1 MIRVFG
7 LVIMLVMGFS
17 VLGQNKPGTEVRI
30 KKATGAIQLDGI
42 LDEADWTS
50 ADVASGFYLNYPA
63 DTLRAGFGT
72 EARFTFDEHHFYI
85 SYVCYDDEK
94 PLIVQSMR
102 RDFEWSLNDN
112 VGIYMDPYNDY
123 TNGFFFGISPYGV
136 QREGTMSGSGVDDT
150 GYNMNWDNKWFGEV
164 KRYKDKWVAE
174 ISIPFKSFRYNSGA
188 NWNICIIRQDV
199 KHNQVSSWIRTPIQ
213 NLPSSF
219 PFAGKLIWE
228 TPPPQPGTNVSL
240 IPYSIVSSY
249 TDKENNVPREV
260 TPNVGFDAK
269 VGITP
274 SMNLDMTINPDFS
287 TVDVDKQIVNLSR
300 YEFQYPERRQFFLEN
315 SDLFSAAGFTTY
327 TQPFFTRR
335 IGLIA
340 DTTGALTRVPIIY
353 GARLSGKIGSKWRLG
368 AMNLLTG
375 KKESLGLPAQNYSV
389 AVVQRQV
396 FSRSTLGFIFVN
408 KQNEINGDY
417 DSTKFYNP
425 SLLAEKNI
433 LGTTQTVLK
442 KYNRIVG
449 ADFSLVTKNN
459 RWGGKM
465 YYHRSFESYRSGS
478 DYSSG
483 LYIYQNRRNLQLN
496 FGGVAI
502 GRNFNADV
510 GFMPGQYLYQG
521 YYSIF
526 VMGDVPLY
534 PKSDKV
540 VMHGPGFEVGPTYLP
555 DGTLMEIAN
564 TYRYSFKFRNTAM
577 LMAKTIFNFQR
588 LPSDFNPL
596 YPFGDT
602 TLLAGQTYRW
612 REHSLDYSSDTRKVF
627 TYKIKA
633 SGGEY
638 YNGQRIGIGG
648 TVSYRVQPYGNF
660 SVTWDY
666 NDIRLPGVYGS
677 AKILLLSPRLD
688 LTLSRK
694 VFLTSFFQYNDRF
707 NNVNFNSRFQW
718 RFRPASDFFIVY
730 AENYIPSTLG
740 TKNRSLVLK
749 FTYWFNL

>member
-1 MIRVFG
+1 
-7 LVIMLVMGFS
+7 
-17 VLGQNKPGTEVRI
+17 
-30 KKATGAIQLDGI
+30 
-42 LDEADWTS
+42 
-50 ADVASGFYLNYPA
+50 
-63 DTLRAGFGT
+63 
-72 EARFTFDEHHFYI
+72 
-85 SYVCYDDEK
+85 
-94 PLIVQSMR
+94 
-102 RDFEWSLNDN
+102 
-112 VGIYMDPYNDY
+112 
-123 TNGFFFGISPYGV
+123 
-136 QREGTMSGSGVDDT
+136 
-150 GYNMNWDNKWFGEV
+150 
-164 KRYKDKWVAE
+164 
-174 ISIPFKSFRYNSGA
+174 
-188 NWNICIIRQDV
+188 
-199 KHNQVSSWIRTPIQ
+199 
-213 NLPSSF
+213 
-219 PFAGKLIWE
+219 
-228 TPPPQPGTNVSL
+228 
-240 IPYSIVSSY
+240 VSSY
-249 TDKENNVPREV
+249 TDKENNTPREV
-260 TPNVGFDAK
+260 APNTGFDAK

-274 SMNLDMTINPDFS
+274 SLNLDMTINPDFS

-335 IGLIA
+335 IGLIS
-340 DTTGALTRVPIIY
+340 DTSGALTRVPILY
-353 GARLSGKIGSKWRLG
+353 GARISGKIGSKWRLG

-375 KKESLGLPAQNYSV
+375 KKASLGLPAQNYSV

-408 KQNEINGDY
+408 KQNDLNGDY
-417 DSTKFYNP
+417 DSTRFYNP
-425 SLLAEKNI
+425 SLLAEKSIN
-433 LGTTQTVLK
+433 GTTQTFLK

-459 RWGGKM
+459 RWGGKV
-465 YYHRSFESYRSGS
+465 YYHRSFDSYLPGS

-483 LYIYQNRRNLQLN
+483 LFIYQNRRNLQLN

-502 GRNFNADV
+502 GPNFNADV

-521 YYSIF
+521 YYTPF
-526 VMGDVPLY
+526 VMGDIPLY
-534 PKSDKV
+534 PKSEKIV
-540 VMHGPGFEVGPTYLP
+540 THGPGFDLSPTYLP
-555 DGTLMEIAN
+555 NGTLMEISN
-564 TYRYSFKFRNTAM
+564 TYRYGFKFRNTATMM
-577 LMAKTIFNFQR
+577 LKTTFNFQR
-588 LPSDFNPL
+588 LPSDFNPI

-602 TLLAGQTYRW
+602 TLLAGETYRW
-612 REHSLDYSSDTRKVF
+612 KEYSLMYSSDTRKLF
-627 TYKIKA
+627 TYKLLA

-638 YNGQRIGIGG
+638 YNGERIGIGG

-694 VFLTSFFQYNDRF
+694 VFLTSFLQYNDRY

-730 AENYIPSTLG
+730 AENYIPSSFG

-749 FTYWFNL
+749 FTYWLNL